1 MVLPVPRVQLA
12 PTPVTWCPQRPVFI
26 PVPDKPPVENSFPS
40 HSLNVQLSLD
50 VANVTK
56 SLFSSVAIENV
67 KPFSRTPPEKF
78 SPRPLVCLSFAARTT
93 QAPDGLRSFPPSLLV
108 QIDGLLFATFR
119 ERLERDVCASSSQ
132 DSFCPFWGPS
142 FSPASSFCGL
152 YLPPPALLDDVLC
165 ACRLERGLGVFI
177 GHYDSAAISSLLAD
191 ASVLLRFAF
200 PHSIFA
206 DWCGVFCS
214 FAYAG
219 RAVRRKPHSVFD
231 VHVITDGCVPAK
243 IGLLP
248 FCPARMSPSPFV
260 PTRDSDTHKA
270 SPSLPLF
277 LGVPHPVQVSS
288 WDSLTMAMCAA
299 SYPFRD
305 VADLCVSAASSSG
318 SVSRFAGD
326 RQKCVLARNSPL
338 SPLQWDKIRSKF
350 LDDVSRQRM
359 LGPFPRCPFP
369 NEWCNAQARQISLS
383 TRPKDKW
390 DPLSERFRVISSL
403 SVHKPASVNDLVF
416 SPKLVSFHL
425 QGTNLRDIL
434 ASFGQDASFFCI
446 DQVEAFR
453 SNKINLDDA
462 HLYVYCVPHST
473 GDEWFIDLTA
483 CFGGIVPE
491 WSYAVEVAILKWHL
505 QNDPLIVGPN
515 FNATSLQGYVDNW
528 FLIGSR
534 NDSSFVS
541 RWDHLKSLF
550 VKLGVD
556 MHEEQRS
563 VTGPV
568 NAIGWDW
575 DTHLHVFSCPLGK
588 LDAARKLI
596 SGWAA
601 RSLSGGCFTIN
612 EIEKLVGLLRWV
624 STACPLILP
633 VVAYIQAFGYTIPTS
648 RGSAPL
654 DARANESVQFIDS
667 FFASWNGL
675 CPIFAGFLPTCSYE
689 FLLRSDAST
698 NDGCG
703 GFCLP
708 FTPSACGFLALYHA
722 WDSSERAAAL
732 GHSNTPVRESTL
744 FFELLGLLYLL
755 EHVVVF
761 LHGKRVQF
769 ECDSEPAI
777 RALSKGFSKMPLCMG
792 LIRRFWLLCPSH
804 HVTPR
809 FEHILARYNAIA
821 DHLSHL
827 RVPQA
832 IDAALS
838 EFNVGFTVPPY
849 SLLSLPTRL

>member
-1 MVLPVPRVQLA
+1 M
-12 PTPVTWCPQRPVFI
+12 FI

-40 HSLNVQLSLD
+40 LPLA
-50 VANVTK
+50 VADKTD
-56 SLFSSVAIENV
+56 SLFSPVAIENV
-67 KPFSRTPPEKF
+67 LPFSRTPPKNF
-78 SPRPLVCLSFAARTT
+78 SLRPLVRLSFAARTT
-93 QAPDGLRSFPPSLLV
+93 QAPDGLLDFPASILMQV
-108 QIDGLLFATFR
+108 DGLLFATFR
-119 ERLERDVCASSSQ
+119 ERLERDVCAASSH

-152 YLPPPALLDDVLC
+152 YLPPPDLLEDVLC

-177 GHYDSAAISSLLAD
+177 GRYDSTTISSLLAD
-191 ASVLLRFAF
+191 ASVLLRFDF
-200 PHSIFA
+200 PHSSFSE
-206 DWCGVFCS
+206 WCGVFCS

-219 RAVRRKPHSVFD
+219 RAVRRKPHTAFD
-231 VHVITDGCVPAK
+231 IHVITNGCVPAK

-248 FCPARMSPSPFV
+248 FCPARVSPAPFV
-260 PTRDSDTHKA
+260 PTRVSDTHKA
-270 SPSLPLF
+270 SPSLPLY
-277 LGVPHPVQVSS
+277 LGVPQPAQVSS
-288 WDSLTMAMCAA
+288 WDSTTMAMCAA
-299 SYPFRD
+299 AYPFRD
-305 VADLCVSAASSSG
+305 VADLCVAAASSSG
-318 SVSRFAGD
+318 SNSLFVGD

-338 SPLQWDKIRSKF
+338 SPLQWDKIHAKF

-369 NEWCNAQARQISLS
+369 NEWCGAQARQISLS

-403 SVHKPASVNDLVF
+403 SVHQPASVNDLVF

-425 QGTNLRDIL
+425 QGSNLRDIL
-434 ASFGQDASFFCI
+434 ASFGHDASFFCI

-453 SNKINLDDA
+453 TNKINLDDA
-462 HLYVYCVPHST
+462 HLYVYCVPRST

-483 CFGGIVPE
+483 CFGSIVSE

-505 QNDPLIVGPN
+505 QNDPIIVGPT

-528 FLIGSR
+528 FLIGSC
-534 NDSSFVS
+534 NDPDFVS
-541 RWDHLKSLF
+541 RWDHMKNLF

-563 VTGPV
+563 HTGPV

-575 DTHLHVFSCPLGK
+575 DTRLHVFSCPEDKLG
-588 LDAARKLI
+588 AARTLV
-596 SGWAA
+596 SGWSVRAQ
-601 RSLSGGCFTIN
+601 SGASFSIN

-624 STACPLILP
+624 SAACPIILP
-633 VVAYIQAFGYTIPTS
+633 VVAYIQAFGYSIPTS

-654 DARANESVQFIDS
+654 DARAIEYVQFINS
-667 FFASWNGL
+667 FFTSWNGQ
-675 CPIFAGFLPTCSYE
+675 CPIFAGFSPTSSFE
-689 FLLRSDAST
+689 FLVRSDAST
-698 NDGCG
+698 TDGCG

-708 FTPSACGFLALYHA
+708 FTPSACGFLACFHA
-722 WDSSERAAAL
+722 WAPGERTAAL
-732 GHSNTPVRESTL
+732 GHSSTPIRESTMY
-744 FFELLGLLYLL
+744 FELLGLLYLL

-761 LHGKRVQF
+761 LQGKRVQF

-777 RALSKGFSKMPLCMG
+777 RALSKGFSKMPLCMS
-792 LIRRFWLLCPSH
+792 LIRRFWLLCASH

-809 FEHILARYNAIA
+809 FEHILARFNDVA

-832 IDAALS
+832 VDAALS
-838 EFNVGFTVPPY
+838 EFNVGFTYPPY
-849 SLLSLPTRL
+849 SLLSLPTQL